1 MPTTSTTSTCDSA
14 RTRTLDPS
22 VVRTPL
28 GVEIT
33 TGEDTPARLP
43 GEASP
48 HPAHRLLA
56 RDAGEYL
63 FVGLRGGARPHTAAA
78 IPTTSAAAAAPAH
91 EPPEAPGLLLAPG
104 DVCFYDV
111 RRAPALDF
119 HEPFRATTFLVPA
132 DLLGLADS
140 DVRRIARTPVA
151 RASRLGTLLSPLLSD
166 LARATAEA
174 RPQVGEML
182 AWNALNL
189 LATLA
194 AEQLGTAVPGT
205 PGTPDGPGT
214 PGTPDA
220 SGTPGRTGIPGG
232 PAGPGTRGAPGAP
245 GAPGA
250 HPPVLGRV
258 LEYVELHLTDPDMSP
273 EVIARA
279 HHISVR
285 YLHKLFKDEGTTVG
299 RWILR
304 RRLEECRRDLMRY
317 GRGGRTIAAV
327 AARWGFLSATHFSR
341 VFRSAYGMSPRE
353 WRDTAGRG
361 ARSGHR

>member
-1 MPTTSTTSTCDSA
+1 MPTTSSSTCDSA
-14 RTRTLDPS
+14 RTLDPP
-22 VVRTPL
+22 VCRTRL

-33 TGEDTPARLP
+33 TGEQTPARLP
-43 GEASP
+43 GEAAP

-56 RDAGEYL
+56 RDGGEYL
-63 FVGLRGGARPHTAAA
+63 FVGLRSGDRPAAD
-78 IPTTSAAAAAPAH
+78 AAAPAPAAAQ
-91 EPPEAPGLLLAPG
+91 EPVDALGLRLAPG

-111 RRAPALDF
+111 HRAPALDF
-119 HEPFRATTFLVPA
+119 REPFRATTFLVPA
-132 DLLGLADS
+132 DLLGLVDS
-140 DVRRIARTPVA
+140 DVRRIARKPVA
-151 RASRLGTLLSPLLSD
+151 RSSRLGALLSPLLSD

-174 RPQVGEML
+174 RPPVGEML
-182 AWNALNL
+182 AWNAVNL

-194 AEQLGTAVPGT
+194 AEQLGTAAPGTRGTPGSRDTPGT
-205 PGTPDGPGT
+205 PGAPGT
-214 PGTPDA
+214 A
-220 SGTPGRTGIPGG
+220 
-232 PAGPGTRGAPGAP
+232 
-245 GAPGA
+245 GA
-250 HPPVLGRV
+250 HSPVLERV
-258 LEYVELHLTDPDMSP
+258 LEYVELQLTDPDLSP
-273 EVIARA
+273 EAIARA

-353 WRDTAGRG
+353 WRDTAGR
-361 ARSGHR
+361 AALSGRR

>member
-1 MPTTSTTSTCDSA
+1 MPTTSSSTCDSSRVLDPPVC
-14 RTRTLDPS
+14 RTR
-22 VVRTPL
+22 L

-33 TGEDTPARLP
+33 TGEETPARLP
-43 GEASP
+43 GEAAP
-48 HPAHRLLA
+48 HPAYRLLA
-56 RDAGEYL
+56 RDGGEYL
-63 FVGLRGGARPHTAAA
+63 FVGLRSAARPDTAV
-78 IPTTSAAAAAPAH
+78 PAPAPAAQ
-91 EPPEAPGLLLAPG
+91 EPLDGLGLRLAPG

-111 RRAPALDF
+111 HRAPALDF
-119 HEPFRATTFLVPA
+119 REPFRATTFLVPA
-132 DLLGLADS
+132 DLLGLVDS
-140 DVRRIARTPVA
+140 DVRRIARRPVA

-174 RPQVGEML
+174 RPPVGEML
-182 AWNALNL
+182 AWNAVNL

-205 PGTPDGPGT
+205 RDT
-214 PGTPDA
+214 PGTVDT
-220 SGTPGRTGIPGG
+220 SGARDT
-232 PAGPGTRGAPGAP
+232 PGAP
-245 GAPGA
+245 GTSGA
-250 HPPVLGRV
+250 RSPVLGRV
-258 LEYVELHLTDPDMSP
+258 LEYVELQLTDPNLSP

-353 WRDTAGRG
+353 WRDTAGRA
-361 ARSGHR
+361 ARSGQR

>member
-1 MPTTSTTSTCDSA
+1 MRSTSTSTCDS
-14 RTRTLDPS
+14 TRTPETPGS
-22 VVRTPL
+22 RTPP
-28 GVEIT
+28 GVEIM
-33 TGEDTPARLP
+33 TGEETPARLP

-56 RDAGEYL
+56 RDGGEYL
-63 FVGLRGGARPHTAAA
+63 FVGLRSGGRPA
-78 IPTTSAAAAAPAH
+78 SAPLDPAAPVVPPASH
-91 EPPEAPGLLLAPG
+91 EPIDAPGLRLAPG

-111 RRAPALDF
+111 HRAPALDF
-119 HEPFRATTFLVPA
+119 REPFRATMFLVPA
-132 DLLGLADS
+132 ELLGLADC
-140 DVRRIARTPVA
+140 DVERIVRTPVA
-151 RASRLGTLLSPLLSD
+151 CSSRLGTLLSPLLSD
-166 LARATAEA
+166 LARAAAEA
-174 RPQVGEML
+174 RHPVGEML
-182 AWNALNL
+182 AWNAVNL

-205 PGTPDGPGT
+205 PEAPGSPGASEAPGT
-214 PGTPDA
+214 PGT
-220 SGTPGRTGIPGG
+220 
-232 PAGPGTRGAPGAP
+232 AGARS
-245 GAPGA
+245 
-250 HPPVLGRV
+250 PVLGRV
-258 LEYVELHLTDPDMSP
+258 LEYVELHLTDPDLSP

-317 GRGGRTIAAV
+317 GRAGRTIAAV

-361 ARSGHR
+361 ARPGPR

>member
-1 MPTTSTTSTCDSA
+1 MPTTSTSTCDSA
-14 RTRTLDPS
+14 RTRDTS
-22 VVRTPL
+22 GYRTPL

-56 RDAGEYL
+56 REGGEYL
-63 FVGLRGGARPHTAAA
+63 FVGLRDGDRPGAAA
-78 IPTTSAAAAAPAH
+78 CPPAAD
-91 EPPEAPGLLLAPG
+91 EPFDGPGLRLAPG

-111 RRAPALDF
+111 HRAPALDF
-119 HEPFRATTFLVPA
+119 REPFRATTFLVPA
-132 DLLGLADS
+132 HLLGLADS
-140 DVRRIARTPVA
+140 DVRRLAPTPVT
-151 RASRLGTLLSPLLSD
+151 RASRLGALLSPLLSD

-174 RPQVGEML
+174 RPPVGEML
-182 AWNALNL
+182 AWNAVNL

-194 AEQLGTAVPGT
+194 AEQLGTAAPGT
-205 PGTPDGPGT
+205 
-214 PGTPDA
+214 
-220 SGTPGRTGIPGG
+220 
-232 PAGPGTRGAPGAP
+232 PGAP
-245 GAPGA
+245 GANAAHGRPGA
-250 HPPVLGRV
+250 PSDSGARSPVLGRV
-258 LEYVELHLTDPDMSP
+258 LEYVELHLTDPDLSP

-285 YLHKLFKDEGTTVG
+285 YLHKLFKDEDTTVG

-304 RRLEECRRDLMRY
+304 RRLEECRRDLLRH

-353 WRDTAGRG
+353 WRDSAGRG
-361 ARSGHR
+361 ARSAHR

>member
-14 RTRTLDPS
+14 RALARP

-33 TGEDTPARLP
+33 TGQDTPARLP

-56 RDAGEYL
+56 HDAGEYL
-63 FVGLRGGARPHTAAA
+63 FVGLRAGARPGSTALCTTAPHTAA
-78 IPTTSAAAAAPAH
+78 PAPAD
-91 EPPEAPGLLLAPG
+91 EPPDALGLRLAPG

-119 HEPFRATTFLVPA
+119 REPFRATTFLVPA

-182 AWNALNL
+182 AWNAVNL

-205 PGTPDGPGT
+205 PETFGT
-214 PGTPDA
+214 PGTPGEA
-220 SGTPGRTGIPGG
+220 GEAGGTGGTGGNG
-232 PAGPGTRGAPGAP
+232 GPGTRGVPGVP
-245 GAPGA
+245 GTPGA
-250 HPPVLGRV
+250 HSPVLGRV
-258 LEYVELHLTDPDMSP
+258 LEHVELHLTDPDLSP

>member
-14 RTRTLDPS
+14 RTLAPP

-33 TGEDTPARLP
+33 AGVDTPARLP

-63 FVGLRGGARPHTAAA
+63 FVGLRGGARPDTAAPDTA
-78 IPTTSAAAAAPAH
+78 SPRAAAPVPAH
-91 EPPEAPGLLLAPG
+91 EPPDAPGLRLAPG

-111 RRAPALDF
+111 RRPPALDF
-119 HEPFRATTFLVPA
+119 REPFRATTFLVPA
-132 DLLGLADS
+132 DLLGLVDS

-182 AWNALNL
+182 AWNAVNL

-205 PGTPDGPGT
+205 PGTPGTPGGAAAPGT
-214 PGTPDA
+214 PG
-220 SGTPGRTGIPGG
+220 
-232 PAGPGTRGAPGAP
+232 
-245 GAPGA
+245 A
-250 HPPVLGRV
+250 HSPVLGRV
-258 LEYVELHLTDPDMSP
+258 LEYVELHLTDPDLSP

-285 YLHKLFKDEGTTVG
+285 YLHKLFKDEGTSVG

-304 RRLEECRRDLMRY
+304 RRLEECRRDLLRY

>member
-1 MPTTSTTSTCDSA
+1 MPTTSTISTCDSA
-14 RTRTLDPS
+14 RALAPP

-33 TGEDTPARLP
+33 TGQDTPARLP

-63 FVGLRGGARPHTAAA
+63 FVGLRGGARPDTAAPDTA
-78 IPTTSAAAAAPAH
+78 DPCTAALAPAPAH
-91 EPPEAPGLLLAPG
+91 EPPDARGLRLAPG

-119 HEPFRATTFLVPA
+119 REPFRATTFLVPA
-132 DLLGLADS
+132 DLLGLVDS

-182 AWNALNL
+182 AWNAVNL

-205 PGTPDGPGT
+205 PRG
-214 PGTPDA
+214 A
-220 SGTPGRTGIPGG
+220 
-232 PAGPGTRGAPGAP
+232 AGPGTRGTPGAP
-245 GAPGA
+245 GTPGA
-250 HPPVLGRV
+250 HSPVLGRV
-258 LEYVELHLTDPDMSP
+258 LEYVELHLTDPDLSP

>member
-14 RTRTLDPS
+14 RTLARP

-48 HPAHRLLA
+48 DPAHRLLA

-63 FVGLRGGARPHTAAA
+63 FVGLRAGARPDTAAPHTAASH
-78 IPTTSAAAAAPAH
+78 TAAPAPAN
-91 EPPEAPGLLLAPG
+91 EPPDVLGLRLAPG

-119 HEPFRATTFLVPA
+119 REPFRATTFLVPA
-132 DLLGLADS
+132 DLLGLVDS

-182 AWNALNL
+182 AWNAVNL

-205 PGTPDGPGT
+205 PATSGTPAGAAGTGGTGGPGT
-214 PGTPDA
+214 PGE
-220 SGTPGRTGIPGG
+220 S
-232 PAGPGTRGAPGAP
+232 GTRGVPGAP
-245 GAPGA
+245 GTPGA
-250 HPPVLGRV
+250 HSPVLGRV
-258 LEYVELHLTDPDMSP
+258 LEYIELHLTDPDLSP

-361 ARSGHR
+361 APSGHR

>member
-14 RTRTLDPS
+14 RTHARS

-48 HPAHRLLA
+48 HPTHRLLA

-63 FVGLRGGARPHTAAA
+63 FVGLRGGARPDTAA
-78 IPTTSAAAAAPAH
+78 PDTAAPDTAAPAPAD
-91 EPPEAPGLLLAPG
+91 EPPDVLGLRLAPG

-119 HEPFRATTFLVPA
+119 REPFRATTFLVPA
-132 DLLGLADS
+132 DLLGLVDS

-182 AWNALNL
+182 AWNAVNL

-205 PGTPDGPGT
+205 PAT
-214 PGTPDA
+214 
-220 SGTPGRTGIPGG
+220 SGSPGG
-232 PAGPGTRGAPGAP
+232 PGGPGGAGGPGTRGVPGAP
-245 GAPGA
+245 GTPGA
-250 HPPVLGRV
+250 HSPVLGRI
-258 LEYVELHLTDPDMSP
+258 LEYVELHLTDPDLSP

>member
-1 MPTTSTTSTCDSA
+1 MPTTSTSTCDSA
-14 RTRTLDPS
+14 RTLDPP
-22 VVRTPL
+22 VDRTPL

-33 TGEDTPARLP
+33 TGEETPARLP

-56 RDAGEYL
+56 RDGGEYL
-63 FVGLRGGARPHTAAA
+63 FVGLRGGARPDT
-78 IPTTSAAAAAPAH
+78 AAPAPTVAH
-91 EPPEAPGLLLAPG
+91 RPLDALDLRLAPG

-111 RRAPALDF
+111 HRAPALDF
-119 HEPFRATTFLVPA
+119 REPFRATTFLVPA

-174 RPQVGEML
+174 RPPVGEML
-182 AWNALNL
+182 AWNAVNL

-205 PGTPDGPGT
+205 RGTPE
-214 PGTPDA
+214 A
-220 SGTPGRTGIPGG
+220 L
-232 PAGPGTRGAPGAP
+232 

-250 HPPVLGRV
+250 HSPVLGRV
-258 LEYVELHLTDPDMSP
+258 LEYVELHLTDPDLSP

-361 ARSGHR
+361 ARSGQR

>member
-1 MPTTSTTSTCDSA
+1 MPSTSTSTCDS
-14 RTRTLDPS
+14 TRPPGAS
-22 VVRTPL
+22 ANRTPL
-28 GVEIT
+28 GVEIM
-33 TGEDTPARLP
+33 TGEETPARLP

-56 RDAGEYL
+56 RDGGEYL
-63 FVGLRGGARPHTAAA
+63 FVGLRTGGRPE
-78 IPTTSAAAAAPAH
+78 SAPAAP
-91 EPPEAPGLLLAPG
+91 PGSLTPPGLAVATASAGPTAPAEPLDAPALPLTPG

-119 HEPFRATTFLVPA
+119 REPFRATVFLVPA

-140 DVRRIARTPVA
+140 DVGRIARTPVA
-151 RASRLGTLLSPLLSD
+151 RSSRLGTLLSPLLSD

-174 RPQVGEML
+174 RPPVGEML
-182 AWNALNL
+182 AWNVVNL

-194 AEQLGTAVPGT
+194 AEQLGSTAPGTPRPYAPPGAPGT
-205 PGTPDGPGT
+205 PGTPGAPGTSATAGT
-214 PGTPDA
+214 PGA
-220 SGTPGRTGIPGG
+220 R
-232 PAGPGTRGAPGAP
+232 PA
-245 GAPGA
+245 
-250 HPPVLGRV
+250 VLGRV
-258 LEYVELHLTDPDMSP
+258 LEYVELHLTDPDLSP

-285 YLHKLFKDEGTTVG
+285 YLHKLFKDEGRTVG

-304 RRLEECRRDLMRY
+304 RRLEECRRDLTRY

-361 ARSGHR
+361 AWTGPR